1 MPGVPSRP
9 AAPGTV
15 SNTSEDVVT
24 VLGAP
29 KKAPG
34 AFRTIGEVSVEL
46 GIETHTLRFWES
58 KFPQLRPIR
67 RNGQRRYYRPADI
80 AVVRV
85 IDRLLRVEGY
95 TIAGARGALVREG
108 YPAPSMGADRHAAQG
123 EEGAAPPSV
132 QQSCKLSNY
141 ALHDP
146 NIGHGAR
153 ECPGQKLPESFSA

>member
-15 SNTSEDVVT
+15 SNTSEGVVA

-58 KFPQLRPIR
+58 KFPQLRPMR
-67 RNGQRRYYRPADI
+67 RSGQRRYYRPADI
-80 AVVRV
+80 AVVRL
-85 IDRLLRVEGY
+85 IYRLLRVEGY

-108 YPAPSMGADRHAAQG
+108 YRAPSIGADVRAAQVG
-123 EEGAAPPSV
+123 EGASNTLRPNT
-132 QQSCKLSNY
+132 CKLSEHVFHG
-141 ALHDP
+141 AHSSHGDDARCH
-146 NIGHGAR
+146 NIGAR
-153 ECPGQKLPESFSA
+153 IRT